1 MDTLPDAIF
10 LGVVMMLVFLG
21 ALRFQA
27 YLIKRAIEQVIDRFR
42 KNQCICSRGAK
53 TIGEL
58 GLEPP
63 NLLERLC
70 KPRDYK
76 PFALRLLIREH
87 IVLLTEDNK
96 MCLHEKR
103 LHIIQQKL
111 GAQTRVNP

>member
-1 MDTLPDAIF
+1 MDTLPKMIF
-10 LGVVMMLVFLG
+10 LSALLLLTFLG
-21 ALRFQA
+21 ALRIQA
-27 YLIKRAIEQVIDRFR
+27 YLIKRALIQVIDRFR
-42 KNQCICSRGAK
+42 KNQCICSLGAK

-58 GLEPP
+58 GLQKP

-76 PFALRLLIREH
+76 PYALQLLIREH

-103 LHIIQQKL
+103 LQNIFQDL
-111 GAQTRVNP
+111 GML